1 MKRIINKIKIY
12 INGDDK
18 SIKVRDSLTK
28 DLIDKN
34 FKIVDNNYDLAISIG
49 GDGTFLK
56 MVNENN
62 FNSDIYYIGIN
73 SGTLGFLQEID
84 LDKTLDF
91 INRLE
96 NNDFKE
102 ERISIGKALINTKDK
117 VYQYNFL
124 NEIVIRKDN
133 FSTLEV
139 PIYIDNEYLEDFTGD
154 GLLIST
160 STGSTAYNMSF
171 GGSIVYNSLK
181 TLSLTPIAPINN
193 RAYRTLTN
201 SFVLPIDTKI
211 EIRGKNN
218 FFFMVDGK
226 NKEIK
231 NVIKLEVTIDKKEIK
246 CLRMN
251 EYHFIK
257 IINNKILK

>member
-1 MKRIINKIKIY
+1 MKRLINKIKIY
-12 INGDDK
+12 INGDEK
-18 SIKVRDSLTK
+18 SIKVRDNIIN
-28 DLIDKN
+28 DLVNRN
-34 FKIVDNNYDLAISIG
+34 FEIVDNDYDLAISIG

-62 FNSDIYYIGIN
+62 FYSDIYYIGIN

-84 LDKTLDF
+84 LNKTIDF

-102 ERISIGKALINTKDK
+102 ESLSIGKVLIRTIDK

-124 NEIVIRKDN
+124 NEIVIRKNN
-133 FSTLEV
+133 FGTLEI
-139 PIYIDNEYLEDFTGD
+139 PIYIDDELLEDFTGD
-154 GLLIST
+154 GVLIST

-171 GGSIVYNSLK
+171 GGAIVYNSLK

-201 SFVLPIDTKI
+201 SFILPINTKI
-211 EIRGKNN
+211 EMLGNN
-218 FFFMVDGK
+218 DLFFMIDGK

-231 NVIKLEVTIDKKEIK
+231 NVTKLEVCIDKKEIK

-251 EYHFIK
+251 DFHFIK
-257 IINNKILK
+257 VINNKILK

>member
-12 INGDDK
+12 INGNDK
-18 SIKVRDSLTK
+18 SRKVKESLVK
-28 DLIDKN
+28 DLIDKD
-34 FKIVDNNYDLAISIG
+34 FLIVDKDYDLAISIG

-73 SGTLGFLQEID
+73 SGTLAFLQEID
-84 LDKTLDF
+84 IDNTVDF
-91 INRLE
+91 INRLA

-102 ERISIGKALINTKDK
+102 ERISIGKTMIKTDKK

-124 NEIVIRKDN
+124 NEIVIRKKN
-133 FSTLEV
+133 FTTLEI
-139 PIYIDNEYLEDFTGD
+139 PIFIDGMQLEDFTGD

-171 GGSIVYNSLK
+171 GGAIVYNRLK

-193 RAYRTLTN
+193 MAYRTLTN
-201 SFVLPIDTKI
+201 SFILPIDTKI
-211 EIRGKNN
+211 ELHGKKDL
-218 FFFMVDGK
+218 FFMIDGK
-226 NKEIK
+226 NKEIDDVT
-231 NVIKLEVTIDKKEIK
+231 NVEITIDKKEIK

-251 EYHFIK
+251 DFHFVK
-257 IINNKILK
+257 VVNSKILK